1 MPFYTKKKK
10 IVWVFLSQHRIT
22 LLLPLSLSFSCLL
35 TIHSYQ
41 QWPEER
47 VQSVKPAAKSLQLC
61 PTLCNPKDCSP
72 PGSYVQEIL
81 QARIL
86 EWVAM
91 PSFRG
96 SSQPRDQTHVSCF
109 GRRFF
114 ITSTTLVPQ
123 PRIRP
128 MHPCCESAILTTRP
142 PGRTLL
148 HAL

>member
-1 MPFYTKKKK
+1 MPLDLLQPQAEYKHKRERLF
-10 IVWVFLSQHRIT
+10 FLGHTRM
-22 LLLPLSLSFSCLL
+22 LVPHVHARSF
-35 TIHSYQ
+35 
-41 QWPEER
+41 
-47 VQSVKPAAKSLQLC
+47 QSC
-61 PTLCNPKDCSP
+61 PTLCDPMEYRL
-72 PGSYVQEIL
+72 PGSSVQEIL